1 MLLLGAAGFLY
12 YRRAATLASRGAPV
26 ERWRRLVFGL
36 GLLLA
41 FTAVASPIHAF
52 GEEQFFAAHMTQH
65 ILLGDLAPLC
75 MVAGLTG
82 PILRPVLALPV
93 VMRLRFL
100 TLPYVAF
107 PIWAANLLLWHLPVA
122 YQGEEGN
129 TPTVTR
135 RLVQIT
141 VSVEILDQHAGKPL
155 WQRSGLLLEGDYP
168 PGREIEGRTKA
179 LDKLITNIVE
189 GAQSQW

>member
-1 MLLLGAAGFLY
+1 L
-12 YRRAATLASRGAPV
+12 RRISGLLASLNLLAVGGCLYGFAGGGLPPSIKTVAVLPFENQTAEPTLTAEVNSRVREAVQG
-26 ERWRRLVFGL
+26 RL
-36 GLLLA
+36 GLRQA
-41 FTAVASPIHAF
+41 SENQADAVVRGTITRYDP
-52 GEEQFFAAHMTQH
+52 
-65 ILLGDLAPLC
+65 D
-75 MVAGLTG
+75 
-82 PILRPVLALPV
+82 
-93 VMRLRFL
+93 
-100 TLPYVAF
+100 
-107 PIWAANLLLWHLPVA
+107 LPVA

-129 TPTVTR
+129 APTVTR

-155 WQRSGLLLEGDYP
+155 WQRSGLVLDGDYP